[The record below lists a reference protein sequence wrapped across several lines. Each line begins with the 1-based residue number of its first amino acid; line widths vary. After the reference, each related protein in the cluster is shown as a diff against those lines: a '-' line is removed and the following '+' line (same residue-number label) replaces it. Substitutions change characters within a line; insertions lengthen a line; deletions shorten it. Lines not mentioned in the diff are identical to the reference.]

1 MHSLLCPRASSSQL
15 SALFKRF
22 SVGNGTASTDCATKK
37 GPVDVLRARLLYQSR
52 KRGIREN
59 DILIGGFAEE
69 HLAKME
75 EHELEQYDRVINGRH
90 TEWELF
96 HYFSGV
102 KEAPDDLDKNAVFQ
116 RMRQHFGEKK
126 PRQLPAVQEE
136 KDERTLRIERMADQI
151 LDQRQLRAERRAQGI
166 MYDEE
171 IIEGRVVRFNY
182 AGEFCEQRGIGEIHR
197 QLRHFMIGC
206 ALVGAVTFAF
216 VKIDLKK
223 KRRRKMWERQN
234 QLYEARK
241 EAMKKQK
248 QQQLMMAT

>member
-1 MHSLLCPRASSSQL
+1 MFARSIASPMH
-15 SALFKRF
+15 
-22 SVGNGTASTDCATKK
+22 
-37 GPVDVLRARLLYQSR
+37 
-52 KRGIREN
+52 
-59 DILIGGFAEE
+59 
-69 HLAKME
+69 
-75 EHELEQYDRVINGRH
+75 
-90 TEWELF
+90 
-96 HYFSGV
+96 
-102 KEAPDDLDKNAVFQ
+102 Q
-116 RMRQHFGEKK
+116 RMAPSVTMMHFGTSRPSPMPLRMATSFLPTMAFPPPVICASFSSAAHPPPQ